1 VTIETRHP
9 IARRGE
15 PRSLRS
21 RPSVLVL
28 ALIALA
34 AAAWLAPAAMAQ
46 PRGVASDPL
55 ALLAVQ
61 QAELTAGDGA
71 VVDGFGHAV
80 ALSGDTALVGAA
92 GKQVGA
98 NEMQGAAYVFP
109 PNTSLD
115 LAYQLSSKPAGIDPR
130 FASYY
135 DAATVADALFDGL
148 TSLDAQTSALL
159 PAVASSWDANA
170 NVTVWT
176 FHLRADARFSN
187 GAPVT
192 AQDFKFTWERL
203 FTSVSAGWAGVLL
216 RDVQGTAALAA
227 GKAEHLSGVVAR
239 NRTTLVVKLTAPFAD
254 FPSMVA
260 DPCLAPLPRGLLST
274 ARKARQFRSA
284 PVGNGPFMLAG
295 PWNRKGTFSLMPAP
309 GYYGTRPR
317 IAGITFTAITDPA
330 AAYAQ
335 FQAGKL
341 DVADF
346 PAASLA
352 EVEAAYG
359 VSADGFTAEP
369 GHQVVPGPTAG
380 VVYCTFNTKKAP
392 LNDVRVRRAF
402 SLALD
407 RTKLSAT
414 VPPPSM
420 VLTPATDMLSPG
432 VPGYVP
438 GQWLYARLDQAQAAA
453 LLTEA
458 GFPGGAGLPEITFL
472 TTGEASFSEYKTD
485 LAAIGVKLRFVKV
498 SGARWSTRWDSG
510 RFMMT
515 QMWAGFPAPNPS
527 VLYDLFYG
535 PLGTGSFYDDPT
547 VNASLR
553 RARRTLDTT
562 ARVAAFQSID
572 ATVAA
577 DAPVTPIAYW
587 SRTTVCSARL
597 DEAVLSQMRLFDF
610 ARVGIE

>member
-15 PRSLRS
+15 PRSLH
-21 RPSVLVL
+21 PLPPLVVL
-28 ALIALA
+28 ALMALA
-34 AAAWLAPAAMAQ
+34 AAVLFAPAAMAQ
-46 PRGVASDPL
+46 SRGAVSDPL
-55 ALLAVQ
+55 ALLSVQ
-61 QAELTAGDGA
+61 RAELSASDGA
-71 VVDGFGHAV
+71 AKGYFGYEV
-80 ALSGDTALVGAA
+80 ALSGDTALSGAPSGRYASSA
-92 GKQVGA
+92 GH
-98 NEMQGAAYVFP
+98 GAAYVVP

-159 PAVASSWDANA
+159 PAVASSWDASA

-176 FHLRADARFSN
+176 FHLRADAKFSN
-187 GAPVT
+187 GTPVT

-216 RDVQGTAALAA
+216 RDVKGTAALAA

-274 ARKARQFRSA
+274 ATKARQFRNA
-284 PVGNGPFMLAG
+284 PVGNGPFMLAE
-295 PWNRKGTFSLMPAP
+295 PWNRKSTFSLAP
-309 GYYGTRPR
+309 NPDYSGTAPR
-317 IAGITFTAITDPA
+317 IAGITFTVIEDPA

-359 VSADGFTAEP
+359 TSADGFTAEP

-392 LNDVRVRRAF
+392 LNDVLVRRAF

-407 RTKLSAT
+407 RTRLAAT
-414 VPPPSM
+414 VPPPTM
-420 VLTPATDMLSPG
+420 VLTQATDMLSPG

-438 GQWLYARLDQAQAAA
+438 GQWLYAQLDLAQAEA

-458 GFPGGAGLPEITFL
+458 GYPGGAGLPEITFL
-472 TTGEASFSEYKTD
+472 TTGEASVSEYKTD

-498 SGARWSTRWDSG
+498 SGAQWSTKWDSG
-510 RFMMT
+510 KFMMT
-515 QMWAGFPAPNPS
+515 QMWAGFPAPSPS

-535 PLGTGSFYDDPT
+535 PLGTGSFYDDPA

-553 RARRTLDTT
+553 RARKTLDTA

-572 ATVAA
+572 ATVAV

-597 DEAVLSQMRLFDF
+597 REAVLSQMRLFDF
-610 ARVGIE
+610 ARVWIE